1 MGRELYGFDQKDALR
16 VARIVVEMIRSAR
29 FDDAISLARACVKL
43 APRSGQAW
51 NVLSYAYSHVRGF
64 EQEATAAAREAVVQ
78 EPADPSA
85 WHNLSLGLM
94 RLFLFDEALEASG
107 RALALPSENPYYP
120 MQAAFLASL
129 VGDNARA
136 LKFLDQSR
144 DRVAPGHVERARFLA
159 EIDIQAAI
167 NFATLGD
174 WNNFCRLL
182 DSRHELSTA
191 KPGFLHDM
199 WAAGRLWTQ
208 TNEWKL
214 ATWCYATSGTGLSES
229 TLSCRTPVAARA
241 DGFRAEA
248 LVYLEWGIGDQIQFA
263 RLIPLALRQI
273 FNFSRVTVAC
283 AAPIMELVRSI
294 EGVDEVMDQA
304 SPELN
309 TFNIRPDVAVVP
321 VIDLM
326 RELHR
331 FGLFPL
337 GSFTGPYISTPEPR
351 LNWMPARE
359 PGKIAIA
366 FCWQGDPRQPQDF
379 NRRIPFQE
387 WGRFAESHADRYT
400 FHSVQSKFAGNIE
413 PWQGWPRSVE
423 VENCAPLIR
432 DLRDVAEII
441 SKCDVFVGQC
451 GANLHVAGA
460 IGKPAVGLLG
470 FSHDWRWDAE
480 PIYDCVLALQTRPG
494 DWPSAFASL
503 DAAIEQALNPPAG
516 GISKGEVNNP

>member
-64 EQEATAAAREAVVQ
+64 EQEGTAAAREAVVQ

-144 DRVAPGHVERARFLA
+144 DRVAPCYSERARFLA

-174 WNNFCRLL
+174 WDNFCRLL

-208 TNEWKL
+208 TNDWF
-214 ATWCYATSGTGLSES
+214 G
-229 TLSCRTPVAARA
+229 VAY
-241 DGFRAEA
+241 DEA

-273 FNFSRVTVAC
+273 RNFKRVTVAC
-283 AAPIMELVRSI
+283 AAPIMELVLSI

-337 GSFTGPYISTPEPR
+337 GSFTGPYISTPQPR